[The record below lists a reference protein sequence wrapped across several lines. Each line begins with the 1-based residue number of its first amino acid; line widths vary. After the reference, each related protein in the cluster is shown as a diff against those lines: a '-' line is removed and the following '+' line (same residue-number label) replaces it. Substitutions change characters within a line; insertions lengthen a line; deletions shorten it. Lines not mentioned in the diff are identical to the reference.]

1 MGQRWNRERG
11 ISAPDMSLG
20 VQRLCS
26 ARIGIWDT
34 ASMSGGSA
42 KRFLIENPGVCPRRV
57 FEARSRRVG
66 GNLLE
71 RGAFG
76 LAALSSIR

>member
-1 MGQRWNRERG
+1 
-11 ISAPDMSLG
+11 
-20 VQRLCS
+20 
-26 ARIGIWDT
+26 
-34 ASMSGGSA
+34 MSGGSA

-76 LAALSSIR
+76 LAALSSIREFGSGRWVKINGKLNA